1 MALGLNLL
9 FGYTGQISL
18 AHASFFA
25 IGAYTS
31 TLLEVNTGLSFWL
44 STPMGILMAALI
56 GIIVGIPTLRLRDH
70 YLALATLSFCM
81 VTQLFL
87 VNTKD
92 LTGGSEGVM
101 GIRNPAFFGY
111 VLKGTPYYYLVL
123 ILTLLIFIVIRNL
136 VNSRVGLAL
145 ETIRE
150 NEEAA
155 ASLGVNILYYKV
167 MVFALA
173 AGFAALAGS
182 LYAHQALFISPET
195 FGIMLSIEVLI
206 IVVVGGLATNEG
218 AVIGAIVMTL
228 LPEFLYKFEEH
239 RLLVYGV
246 IMLLIVIFAPK
257 GIVGLF
263 ISLKDTVQGRFRFL
277 GLTARNRAEKTISD
291 SEVGER

>member
-1 MALGLNLL
+1 M
-9 FGYTGQISL
+9 
-18 AHASFFA
+18 
-25 IGAYTS
+25 
-31 TLLEVNTGLSFWL
+31 
-44 STPMGILMAALI
+44 
-56 GIIVGIPTLRLRDH
+56 RR
-70 YLALATLSFCM
+70 
-81 VTQLFL
+81 QL
-87 VNTKD
+87 
-92 LTGGSEGVM
+92 
-101 GIRNPAFFGY
+101 P
-111 VLKGTPYYYLVL
+111 P
-123 ILTLLIFIVIRNL
+123 
-136 VNSRVGLAL
+136 
-145 ETIRE
+145 
-150 NEEAA
+150 
-155 ASLGVNILYYKV
+155 GVNILYYKV

-291 SEVGER
+291 PEVGER